1 MKKLLF
7 FVLIS
12 LLTATTF
19 SQIEITE
26 KPKKTKVGEV
36 RMLNKYS
43 ISYTINH
50 EPEMHMFFFRNLKYQ
65 YLTETSNFYLE
76 TADEVSKIYTIIEET
91 LLSGDDKEFDIELRK
106 NNTLQI
112 EIKNQKVRFF
122 VWDGVAWSYS
132 DKYSISQIKQLFGIN
147 DN

>member
-12 LLTATTF
+12 LLTATSF

-36 RMLNKYS
+36 RILNKYS

-65 YLTETSNFYLE
+65 YLTESSNFYLE
-76 TADEVSKIYTIIEET
+76 SADEVSKIYTIIKET
-91 LLSGDDKEFDIELRK
+91 LLSGEDKEFDIELRK

-122 VWDGVAWSYS
+122 VWDGIAWSYS